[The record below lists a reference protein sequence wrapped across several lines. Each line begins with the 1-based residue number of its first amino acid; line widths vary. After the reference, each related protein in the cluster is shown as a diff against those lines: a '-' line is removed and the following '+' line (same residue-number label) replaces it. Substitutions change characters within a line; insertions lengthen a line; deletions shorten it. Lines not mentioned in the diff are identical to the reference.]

1 LWMRLVGSGMRTL
14 WRLARRRSMAAARGG
29 RRRRRRRSAS
39 RVLGE
44 TARRGDWN

>member
-29 RRRRRRRSAS
+29 RRRRRRRRRVAS
-39 RVLGE
+39 RVL
-44 TARRGDWN
+44 RVRGDG